1 MSRGRGLALL
11 VALAVA
17 LAACGSEAI
26 VPTPSSSASSAV
38 VSAEPSASDPVGEVE
53 PAPGSESAVYAPNP
67 AAIVVAIDAGHG
79 GCLDWG
85 VPDPSQHGETF
96 AEKTMTLGIASAL
109 RDRLEAEGVT
119 VVMIRDEDEALA
131 GDDYPELDCNGPD
144 WRDANGDGES
154 GFDPEGATRTRD
166 ELQAR
171 LDVANLTGADLL
183 LSIHINS
190 PTDNGQTI
198 EIAFTETF
206 YTDETA
212 WGSTATARL
221 AGLVQAGVVRELDAV
236 ADYDRGDRGITAH
249 NFYMV
254 APPLLEPTPERPDP
268 RKQPTRGA
276 FMPAVLAEV
285 GSITLRA
292 EQDLL
297 VSGEGQAA
305 VAAGLF
311 DAVGGYVGGRPLAG
325 RIELADAVRGRIPE
339 PVPGSGPPFWA
350 SIATGDEVSVR
361 VTNTGTDDWRG
372 APRLVIGWAPS
383 DDPYLPAAPSD
394 LEPLE
399 LDLPPLGAGE
409 SVVVTVP
416 LDEPAAPG
424 RQVAWLTVVVDGQ
437 ILADHGSPALQIATE

>member
-38 VSAEPSASDPVGEVE
+38 VSAEPSATDPVGEVE

-85 VPDPSQHGETF
+85 VPDPSQRGEAF

-305 VAAGLF
+305 VAQGLF
-311 DAVGGYVGGRPLAG
+311 DAVSGYVGGRSLAG
-325 RIELADAVRGRIPE
+325 RIELPDAPRGRVPE
-339 PVPGSGPPFWA
+339 PVSGGGPPFWA
-350 SIATGDEVSVR
+350 PIATGDEVAVR
-361 VTNTGTDDWRG
+361 VTNTGTDDWRA
-372 APRLVIGWAPS
+372 APQLVIGWAPS
-383 DDPYLPAAPSD
+383 DDPYLPAAPNE
-394 LEPLE
+394 LEPID
-399 LDLPPLGAGE
+399 LDLPPVGAGE